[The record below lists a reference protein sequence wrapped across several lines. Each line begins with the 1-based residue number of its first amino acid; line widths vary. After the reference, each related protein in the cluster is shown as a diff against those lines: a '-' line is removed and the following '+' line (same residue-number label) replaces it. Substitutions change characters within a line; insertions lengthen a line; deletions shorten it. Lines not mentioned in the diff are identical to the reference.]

1 MCSKRVGRGELGE
14 LVMADVASTVDVRA
28 ERSGRRSLCRM
39 LAGLAMFAAGCGTNS
54 DAARATSAPAAST
67 PVTAASGTLAA
78 PAADAPV
85 DVALVDHDGL
95 MAAVAARRGKI
106 VVLDCWSTSCPPCI
120 KEFPGLVALAKKYP
134 ADVDCLSL
142 AFDYEGI
149 GKPEDA
155 LPPIREFLQSI
166 GAGPVGNMLA
176 REDADTMYRKLD
188 LDSVPAVYVWKA
200 DGTLARRFDDD
211 DAARRLRRPF
221 TYADVEETVR
231 ELLPR

>member
-1 MCSKRVGRGELGE
+1 MCSKRGGLVG
-14 LVMADVASTVDVRA
+14 LVMVGVESAVDA
-28 ERSGRRSLCRM
+28 GTERPGRRVLCSM
-39 LAGLAMFAAGCGTNS
+39 VAGLAMLAVGCGTNPVEPPPALS
-54 DAARATSAPAAST
+54 AAASPATPATTLVSAPKA
-67 PVTAASGTLAA
+67 AA
-78 PAADAPV
+78 PI
-85 DVALVDHDGL
+85 DVAFVDHDGL
-95 MAAVAARRGKI
+95 MAAVAAHRGKI

-134 ADVDCLSL
+134 ADVVCLSL

-149 GKPEDA
+149 GKPDDA
-155 LPPIREFLQSI
+155 LPAIREFLHSV
-166 GAGPVGNMLA
+166 GAGGIGNMLV
-176 REDADTMYRKLD
+176 REEADTMYRKLD